1 MMSFDVSSL
10 FTSILLSKTIEITL
24 EQIYDRTEINAYI
37 PKTIMKETLLLCTK
51 DIYFLYEDEIYQQ
64 TDGVGMESLLR
75 PILAGI
81 LFVELKT
88 TTVPTLGN

>member
-1 MMSFDVSSL
+1 
-10 FTSILLSKTIEITL
+10 
-24 EQIYDRTEINAYI
+24 
-37 PKTIMKETLLLCTK
+37 MKETLLLCTK

-75 PILAGI
+75 PILARI

-88 TTVPTLGN
+88 TILPTLGN